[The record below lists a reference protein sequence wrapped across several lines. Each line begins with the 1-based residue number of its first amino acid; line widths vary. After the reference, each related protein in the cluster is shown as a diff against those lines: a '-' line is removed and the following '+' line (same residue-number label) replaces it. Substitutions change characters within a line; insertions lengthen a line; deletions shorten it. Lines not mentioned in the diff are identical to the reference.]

1 VIRLVPAGEVDQV
14 WPDIAEGM
22 KEACRRCGDDV
33 SVWHLFSWVRRSDAL
48 LFIAAADIGPEESQ
62 AALVV
67 RPEQWGGRPVL
78 RILALTGWD
87 IDRWLPELAAHRD
100 WPDMLGAKTV
110 IFEGREGWKRK
121 LPQARV
127 VRSIYEVDMDN
138 GRR

>member
-1 VIRLVPAGEVDQV
+1 MIRLVPAGEVDQV
-14 WPDIAEGM
+14 WPEIAEGM
-22 KEACRRCGDDV
+22 REACRRCGDDV
-33 SVWHLFSWVRRSDAL
+33 SAWHLFSWVRRSDAL
-48 LFIAAADIGPEESQ
+48 LFAAMADGSIK

-67 RPEQWGGRPVL
+67 RPEQWGGRQVL
-78 RILALTGWD
+78 HILALTGWD

-100 WPDMLGAKTV
+100 WPDMLDIQTV

>member
-1 VIRLVPAGEVDQV
+1 
-14 WPDIAEGM
+14 M

-33 SVWHLFSWVRRSDAL
+33 SPWHLFSWVRRSDAL
-48 LFIAAADIGPEESQ
+48 LFVRDWPRTRSRRGWWCARSNGAAERS
-62 AALVV
+62 
-67 RPEQWGGRPVL
+67 L

-100 WPDMLGAKTV
+100 WPDALDVTSV

-121 LPQARV
+121 LPKARV
-127 VRSIYEVDMDN
+127 VRSIYEVDMEN